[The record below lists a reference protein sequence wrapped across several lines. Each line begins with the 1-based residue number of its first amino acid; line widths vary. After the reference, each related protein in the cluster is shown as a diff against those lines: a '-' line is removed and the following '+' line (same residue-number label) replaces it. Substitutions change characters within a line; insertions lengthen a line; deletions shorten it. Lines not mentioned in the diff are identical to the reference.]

1 MTSKQINFIKSA
13 VQYASDKGNIDLE
26 KVDKYQLQDMAD
38 ACGMK
43 FPHFITRVS
52 DYRVARGFFRIPVE
66 LMTDAPV
73 KPAKKAAA
81 PKKTAPVVNTP
92 SPVVDN
98 KVELKRGTEGENKVP
113 SVSSTYIPFG
123 NFKDVN
129 SVVKSGQFFP
139 TFITGLSGN
148 GKTEMV
154 EQVCAK
160 TKREMFRVNITVET
174 DEDDLI
180 GGFRLIDG
188 ETVWFDGPVIEAMRR
203 GAILL
208 LDEIDLAS
216 NKIMCLQPVMEG
228 KGIYIKKINE
238 YVEPAEGFN
247 VMATANTKGKGD
259 ESGMFMFT
267 GILNEAFLERF
278 PITLEQDYPSEPI
291 EKKILS
297 KVAESLGIIDDN
309 MQDFISHLVQWGAVI
324 RKTFADG
331 AIDEIITTRRLVH
344 IVKSFAIFGNREK
357 SIDMCINRFD
367 EETKNS
373 FMEVYSKIDATIEQD
388 ENEAEGIK
396 DGYIQMDD
404 EDLSAPF

>member
-1 MTSKQINFIKSA
+1 MTSKQINFINFA
-13 VQYASDKGNIDLE
+13 IQYANDNNNIDLE
-26 KVDKYQLQDMAD
+26 KVDKYQLQEIAD
-38 ACGMK
+38 ACDMK

-52 DYRVARGFFRIPVE
+52 DYRVDRGIFRIPVE
-66 LMTDAPV
+66 MLTNVPA

-81 PKKTAPVVNTP
+81 PKKKAVAKPVAPVE
-92 SPVVDN
+92 DN

-113 SVSSTYIPFG
+113 AVSSTYIPFG

-297 KVAESLGIIDDN
+297 KVAESVGIIDDN
-309 MQDFISHLVQWGAVI
+309 MQDFIAHLVQWGAVI

-357 SIDMCINRFD
+357 AIDMCINRFD

-373 FMEVYSKIDATIEQD
+373 FMEVYSKIDATIEQ
-388 ENEAEGIK
+388 NEAEAVK
-396 DGYIQMDD
+396 EYINV
-404 EDLSAPF
+404 EGEETAPF

>member
-1 MTSKQINFIKSA
+1 MTSKQINFINFA
-13 VQYASDKGNIDLE
+13 IQYANDNNNIDLE
-26 KVDKYQLQDMAD
+26 KVDKYQLQEIAD
-38 ACGMK
+38 ACDMK

-52 DYRVARGFFRIPVE
+52 DYRVDRGIFRIPVE
-66 LMTDAPV
+66 MLTNVPA

-81 PKKTAPVVNTP
+81 PKKKAVAKPVAPVE
-92 SPVVDN
+92 DN

-113 SVSSTYIPFG
+113 AVSSTYIPFG

-297 KVAESLGIIDDN
+297 KVAESVGIIDDN
-309 MQDFISHLVQWGAVI
+309 MQDFIAHLVQWGAVI

-357 SIDMCINRFD
+357 AIDMCINRFD

-373 FMEVYSKIDATIEQD
+373 FMEVYSKIDATIEQ
-388 ENEAEGIK
+388 NEAEAEAVK
-396 DGYIQMDD
+396 EYINV
-404 EDLSAPF
+404 EGEETAPF

>member
-1 MTSKQINFIKSA
+1 MTKQIQFLKAAI
-13 VQYASDKGNIDLE
+13 QYASDKGDIDLE
-26 KVDKYQLQDMAD
+26 RVDKYQLQDMAD

-43 FPHFITRVS
+43 FPHFITRTNT
-52 DYRVARGFFRIPVE
+52 YRVDRGIFRIPVE
-66 LMTDAPV
+66 LMTDVPV

-81 PKKTAPVVNTP
+81 KKKIDPVVNTP
-92 SPVVDN
+92 VTPASTPVVDN
-98 KVELKRGTEGENKVP
+98 KMELKRGTEGENKVP
-113 SVSSTYIPFG
+113 TVSSTYIPFG

-297 KVAESLGIIDDN
+297 KVAESVGVVDDA
-309 MQDFISHLVQWGAVI
+309 MQDFIAHLVQWGAVI

-357 SIDMCINRFD
+357 AIEMCINRFD

-373 FMEVYSKIDATIEQD
+373 FMEVYSKIDATIEQN
-388 ENEAEGIK
+388 ENEAEA
-396 DGYIQMDD
+396 DD
-404 EDLSAPF
+404 ATAPF

>member
-1 MTSKQINFIKSA
+1 MTKQIQFLKAAI
-13 VQYASDKGNIDLE
+13 QYASDKGDIDPE
-26 KVDKYQLQDMAD
+26 RVDKYQLQDMAD

-43 FPHFITRVS
+43 FPHFITRGS
-52 DYRVARGFFRIPVE
+52 EYRVDRGIFRIPVE
-66 LMTDAPV
+66 LMTNAPV

-81 PKKTAPVVNTP
+81 KKKIDPVANTP
-92 SPVVDN
+92 VTPAATPVVDN

-154 EQVCAK
+154 EQACAK

-238 YVEPAEGFN
+238 YVEPAAGFN

-278 PITLEQDYPSEPI
+278 PITLEQDYPSEPV

-297 KVAESLGIIDDN
+297 KVAESLGIVDDA
-309 MQDFISHLVQWGAVI
+309 MQDFIAHLVQWGAVI

-357 SIDMCINRFD
+357 AIEMCINRFD

-373 FMEVYSKIDATIEQD
+373 FMEVYSKIDATIEQN
-388 ENEAEGIK
+388 ENEAEA
-396 DGYIQMDD
+396 DD
-404 EDLSAPF
+404 ATAPF

>member
-1 MTSKQINFIKSA
+1 MTSKQINFINFA
-13 VQYASDKGNIDLE
+13 IQYANDNNNIDLE
-26 KVDKYQLQDMAD
+26 KVDKYQLQEIAD
-38 ACGMK
+38 ACDMK

-52 DYRVARGFFRIPVE
+52 DYRVDRGIFRIPVE
-66 LMTDAPV
+66 MLTNVPA

-81 PKKTAPVVNTP
+81 PKKKAVSKPVAPVE
-92 SPVVDN
+92 DN

-113 SVSSTYIPFG
+113 AVSSTYIPFG

-297 KVAESLGIIDDN
+297 KVAESVGIIDDN
-309 MQDFISHLVQWGAVI
+309 MQDFIAHLVQWGAVI

-357 SIDMCINRFD
+357 AIDMCINRFD

-373 FMEVYSKIDATIEQD
+373 FMEVYSKIDATIEQ
-388 ENEAEGIK
+388 NEAEAVK
-396 DGYIQMDD
+396 EYINV
-404 EDLSAPF
+404 EGEETAPF